1 MSVQGSAPLPF
12 RPFPGTPASRPP
24 ARPASAPPSAAP
36 VAPAAPAAA
45 KSSATASA
53 SAAPPANADSSL
65 WGLLSDEERDFFSQQ
80 ASLGALTYGRAG
92 GVATAATRTAAA
104 PLGQRLDVRG

>member
-12 RPFPGTPASRPP
+12 RPFPGTPASRPI
-24 ARPASAPPSAAP
+24 ARPAAAP
-36 VAPAAPAAA
+36 ASAAPAAPTSPA
-45 KSSATASA
+45 SSANS
-53 SAAPPANADSSL
+53 APPATADRSL

-92 GVATAATRTAAA
+92 SVATAATRTAAA